1 MAQQALFITT
11 KDIQQ
16 FTAMNGSVDPDNFV
30 QFVKIAQDLD
40 IQNYLGTDLFVKI
53 NDDIVAGTLAGD
65 YLALVNT
72 YVSPMLIHWAM
83 VYYLPWAAY
92 TVANRGIYKHN
103 SENSESVSKTEVD
116 YLIEKERTLAMAY
129 TQKFI
134 KYICHNTVLFPEY
147 STNTDND
154 VSPSRSNS
162 NFGGWQL

>member
-1 MAQQALFITT
+1 MAQALFITT

-72 YVSPMLIHWAM
+72 YVKPMLIHWAM

-103 SENSESVSKTEVD
+103 SENSETVSKTEVD

-134 KYICHNTVLFPEY
+134 KYICHNTALFPEY

-154 VSPSRSNS
+154 VSPSRNNS

>member
-1 MAQQALFITT
+1 
-11 KDIQQ
+11 
-16 FTAMNGSVDPDNFV
+16 
-30 QFVKIAQDLD
+30 
-40 IQNYLGTDLFVKI
+40 
-53 NDDIVAGTLAGD
+53 
-65 YLALVNT
+65 
-72 YVSPMLIHWAM
+72 MLIHWAM

-134 KYICHNTVLFPEY
+134 KYICHNTALFPEY

>member
-1 MAQQALFITT
+1 MQALFITT

-65 YLALVNT
+65 YLSLVNI
-72 YVSPMLIHWAM
+72 YVKPMLIHWAM

-103 SENSESVSKTEVD
+103 SENSETVSKTEVD

-134 KYICHNTVLFPEY
+134 KYICHNTALFPEY

-154 VSPSRSNS
+154 VSPSRNNS

>member
-1 MAQQALFITT
+1 MAQALFITT

-72 YVSPMLIHWAM
+72 YVKPMLIHWAM

-134 KYICHNTVLFPEY
+134 KYICHNTALFPEY

>member
-1 MAQQALFITT
+1 MTALFITT

-72 YVSPMLIHWAM
+72 YVKPMLIHWAM

-103 SENSESVSKTEVD
+103 SENSETVSKTEVD

-134 KYICHNTVLFPEY
+134 KYICHNTALFPEY